1 MFGRNFFINKNNGVC
16 HVRSGWLVVKEKTN
30 ITNLC
35 EWDKHTTYPQFLYS
49 QHGKVTRWI
58 AKGTILKKASVVQH
72 LYNVFSVTSKVYKY
86 DPFFYFSCFFQ
97 NTEKQMFSMYTSK
110 IESCFFFYNQ

>member
-1 MFGRNFFINKNNGVC
+1 MILLINFLYKESQGMGETSSSTKIIIYGVC

-86 DPFFYFSCFFQ
+86 DPYS
-97 NTEKQMFSMYTSK
+97 S
-110 IESCFFFYNQ
+110 

>member
-1 MFGRNFFINKNNGVC
+1 MFGRNFFINKKMESVMYVDG
-16 HVRSGWLVVKEKTN
+16 SGWLVVKEKTN

-49 QHGKVTRWI
+49 QQGKVTRWI

-86 DPFFYFSCFFQ
+86 DPYPS
-97 NTEKQMFSMYTSK
+97 
-110 IESCFFFYNQ
+110 

>member
-16 HVRSGWLVVKEKTN
+16 HVRSGWVVVKEKTN

-72 LYNVFSVTSKVYKY
+72 LYINVFSVTSKVYKY
-86 DPFFYFSCFFQ
+86 DPYPS
-97 NTEKQMFSMYTSK
+97 
-110 IESCFFFYNQ
+110 